1 MVCVRKNTQSIFWAR
16 LVDLGTQVD
25 FAQGLLQGFS
35 ALATGPIALALLF
48 GAILG
53 IVVGVLPG
61 VGPGVTIAVLLPFT
75 YGMAPLAGISLLL
88 GVYCGAFYGGA
99 VTSILIRTPGEASS
113 IMTMFDGYPM
123 AQSGQAQRAL
133 SLAFMS
139 AFIGGI
145 VSALLL
151 GIAARP
157 MASFAARFGAA
168 ENVMAIVLA
177 VVCVGKAYRKQF
189 ASAMMMMALG
199 FFLATIGIDPNS
211 NEQRYTFGAGA
222 MLSGIPLVPVAVGLF
237 GMAQAL
243 VMISSP
249 KPTFDASL
257 IDKAGI
263 SWRAFLEPFRYKRT
277 LAKGLFLGSA
287 IGVLPAVGAALSTS
301 LAYFWAQRN
310 PIDKTPF
317 GQGNA
322 EGIVAA
328 ESANNSNSGGAM
340 ITVLTLGI
348 PGDAI
353 TAIIMGVFV
362 VHGIVP
368 GPSLLTERP
377 DIINGVFASLLAINV
392 VILGLL
398 IVGVKSL
405 ARLAYVD
412 PRLLG
417 LVILALCFVGAF
429 SAANSMHYVWVAT
442 AFGVFGLLCARAN
455 IPTIPLI
462 LGMVMGD
469 TIEAALRQSLSV
481 SEGSF
486 MPFVTRPISLAML
499 GLTVVILVWP
509 LLSRLMNSLKR
520 T

>member
-1 MVCVRKNTQSIFWAR
+1 VDFTQS
-16 LVDLGTQVD
+16 
-25 FAQGLLQGFS
+25 LLQGFS
-35 ALATGPIALALLF
+35 ALATGPIALSLFAGALL
-48 GAILG
+48 G
-53 IVVGVLPG
+53 IIVGVLPG

-99 VTSILIRTPGEASS
+99 VTSILIRTPGETSS

-123 AQSGQAQRAL
+123 AQKGQAERAL

-139 AFIGGI
+139 AFVGGI
-145 VSALLL
+145 VSAVLL

-157 MASFAARFGAA
+157 MSGFAARFGAA
-168 ENVMAIVLA
+168 ENVIAILLA
-177 VVCVGKAYRKQF
+177 AVCVGKAYRRQF
-189 ASAMMMMALG
+189 SAALMMMALG

-211 NEQRYTFGAGA
+211 NEQRYTLGSGA

-237 GMAQAL
+237 GLAQAL

-249 KPTFDASL
+249 KPSFDSTL
-257 IDKAGI
+257 ISKAGV
-263 SWRAFLEPFRYKRT
+263 SGRAFLEPFRYPRT

-310 PIDKTPF
+310 PKDLTPF
-317 GQGNA
+317 GEGNP

-377 DIINGVFASLLAINV
+377 EIINGVFASLLVINL
-392 VILGLL
+392 VILALL
-398 IVGVKSL
+398 VLGVKWL

-417 LVILALCFVGAF
+417 MGILSLCFVGAY

-442 AFGVFGLLCARAN
+442 AFGAFGLFCARAN

-469 TIEAALRQSLSV
+469 TLEAALRQTLSV
-481 SEGSF
+481 SDGSLL
-486 MPFVTRPISLAML
+486 PFVTRPISATML
-499 GLTVVILVWP
+499 SLIGLILIWP
-509 LLSRLMNSLKR
+509 LLRSIFKQNRS
-520 T
+520 

>member
-1 MVCVRKNTQSIFWAR
+1 MDFLQS
-16 LVDLGTQVD
+16 L
-25 FAQGLLQGFS
+25 AQGFG
-35 ALATGPIALALLF
+35 ALATLPIALALLA
-48 GAILG
+48 GAAIG
-53 IVVGVLPG
+53 VVVGVLPG

-123 AQSGQAQRAL
+123 AKGGQAQRAL

-145 VSALLL
+145 VSALVL
-151 GIAARP
+151 GLAARP
-157 MASFAARFGAA
+157 MAAFASRFGAA
-168 ENVMAIVLA
+168 ESVMAIVLA
-177 VVCVGKAYRKQF
+177 AVCVGKAYRRQF
-189 ASAMMMMALG
+189 ASALMMMALG
-199 FFLATIGIDPNS
+199 FFLATVGIDPNS
-211 NEQRYTFGAGA
+211 NEQRYTFGSAG

-243 VMISSP
+243 VMMSSP
-249 KPTFDASL
+249 KPQFDASL
-257 IDKAGI
+257 IASAGL
-263 SWRAFLEPFRYKRT
+263 SWRAFLEPFKYPKT
-277 LAKGLFLGSA
+277 LGKGLFLGTA

-301 LAYFWAQRN
+301 LAYFWAQRGAR
-310 PIDKTPF
+310 DRTPF
-317 GQGNA
+317 GQGNP

-368 GPSLLTERP
+368 GPSLLVERP
-377 DIINGVFASLLAINV
+377 EIVNGVFAALLVINV
-392 VILGLL
+392 VILLL
-398 IVGVKSL
+398 LVLSVKPL

-417 LVILALCFVGAF
+417 LGILVLCFVGAF
-429 SAANSMHYVWVAT
+429 SAANSMYYVWVAT
-442 AFGVFGLLCARAN
+442 AFGVFGLICARAN

-469 TIEAALRQSLSV
+469 TLEASLRQVLTV
-481 SEGSF
+481 SEGALT
-486 MPFVTRPISLAML
+486 PFVTRPMAATMVAMTAIILLWPVLARL
-499 GLTVVILVWP
+499 GAAAIK
-509 LLSRLMNSLKR
+509 SRN
-520 T
+520 

>member
-1 MVCVRKNTQSIFWAR
+1 VEF
-16 LVDLGTQVD
+16 
-25 FAQGLLQGFS
+25 FQGLLQGFS
-35 ALATGPIALALLF
+35 ALTTGPIALALLM

-123 AQSGQAQRAL
+123 AQKGQAQRAL

-157 MASFAARFGAA
+157 MSVFAARFGAA

-177 VVCVGKAYRKQF
+177 AVCVGKAYRKQF
-189 ASAMMMMALG
+189 ACALMMMALG

-211 NEQRYTFGAGA
+211 NEQRYTFGSAN

-237 GMAQAL
+237 GLAQAL

-249 KPTFDASL
+249 KPTFDLSL
-257 IDKAGI
+257 IGKAGV
-263 SWRAFLEPFRYKRT
+263 SARAFLEPFRYPRT

-310 PIDKTPF
+310 PTDLTPF

-377 DIINGVFASLLAINV
+377 DIVNGVFASLIVINV
-392 VILGLL
+392 VILALL
-398 IVGVKSL
+398 IVGVKYL

-417 LVILALCFVGAF
+417 LGILTLCFAGAY
-429 SAANSMHYVWVAT
+429 SAANSMHYVWVAS
-442 AFGVFGLLCARAN
+442 AFGAFGLICARAN

-469 TIEAALRQSLSV
+469 TLEAALRQTLSV
-481 SEGSF
+481 SEGSLL
-486 MPFVTRPISLAML
+486 PFLSRPIAATMVAITVLILIWPWIALL
-499 GLTVVILVWP
+499 GKPV
-509 LLSRLMNSLKR
+509 KKQ
-520 T
+520 

>member
-1 MVCVRKNTQSIFWAR
+1 MDGLNA
-16 LVDLGTQVD
+16 
-25 FAQGLLQGFS
+25 FAQGFASIANL
-35 ALATGPIALALLF
+35 PVALALLA

-75 YGMAPLAGISLLL
+75 YGMPPLAGLALLL

-123 AQSGQAQRAL
+123 AQRGEAQRAL

-139 AFIGGI
+139 AFLGGI

-151 GIAARP
+151 AVAARP
-157 MASFAARFGAA
+157 MSQLAARFGAP
-168 ENVMAIVLA
+168 ESVMAILLA
-177 VVCVGKAYRKQF
+177 ALCVGRAYQRQF
-189 ASAMMMMALG
+189 FAAIAMMGLG
-199 FFLATIGIDPNS
+199 FFLGTVGIDPNS
-211 NEQRYTFGAGA
+211 NEQRYTFGQAWL
-222 MLSGIPLVPVAVGLF
+222 LSGIPLVPVAVGLF

-243 VMISSP
+243 VMVSSP
-249 KPTFDASL
+249 PIMTDRSL
-257 IDKAGI
+257 INAAGV
-263 SWRAFLEPFRYKRT
+263 SSRAFLEPFRYPRT
-277 LAKGLFLGSA
+277 LLKGLTLGSA

-301 LAYFWAQRN
+301 LSYFWAQRGARD
-310 PIDKTPF
+310 PTPF
-317 GQGNA
+317 GQGNP

-368 GPSLLTERP
+368 GPALLTERP
-377 DIINGVFASLLAINV
+377 EIVTGVFAVLLVLNV
-392 VILGLL
+392 VILALL
-398 IVGVKSL
+398 VLGVRPL

-412 PRLLG
+412 ARLLG

-429 SAANSMHYVWVAT
+429 SAANSMGYVWIAA
-442 AFGVFGLLCARAN
+442 AFGVFGLVCARTR
-455 IPTIPLI
+455 IPTVPLI

-469 TIEAALRQSLSV
+469 TLEAALRQTLSV
-481 SEGSF
+481 SEGSLA
-486 MPFVTRPISLAML
+486 PFVQRPMAATMLAAAVLMLAWPWVSSLLQAARA
-499 GLTVVILVWP
+499 GH
-509 LLSRLMNSLKR
+509 RAD
-520 T
+520 

>member
-1 MVCVRKNTQSIFWAR
+1 M
-16 LVDLGTQVD
+16 D
-25 FAQGLLQGFS
+25 FFSSLLQGFG
-35 ALATGPIALALLF
+35 ALATFPVAFAVLV
-48 GAILG
+48 GAGLG

-123 AQSGQAQRAL
+123 ARRGEAQRAL

-145 VSALLL
+145 VSALML
-151 GIAARP
+151 GLAARP
-157 MASFAARFGAA
+157 MAQFASRFGAP
-168 ENVMAIVLA
+168 ESVMAIVLA
-177 VVCVGKAYRKQF
+177 MVCVGKAYRRQF
-189 ASAMMMMALG
+189 AAAMMMMALG
-199 FFLATIGIDPNS
+199 FFIATIGIDPNS
-211 NEQRYTFGAGA
+211 NEQRYTMGAGGL
-222 MLSGIPLVPVAVGLF
+222 LSGIPLVPVAVGMF
-237 GMAQAL
+237 GIAQAL

-249 KPTFDASL
+249 RPNFDASL
-257 IDKAGI
+257 IASAGL
-263 SWRAFLEPFRYKRT
+263 SWHAFLEPFAYPRT

-301 LAYFWAQRN
+301 LAYFWAQRGAKD
-310 PIDKTPF
+310 PTPF
-317 GQGNA
+317 GQGNPEA
-322 EGIVAA
+322 IVAA

-368 GPSLLTERP
+368 GPSLFVERP
-377 DIINGVFASLLAINV
+377 EIVNGVFAALLVINV
-392 VILGLL
+392 VILLL
-398 IVGVKSL
+398 LVLGVKAL

-417 LVILALCFVGAF
+417 LVILALCFVGAY
-429 SAANSMHYVWVAT
+429 SAANSMYYVWVAL
-442 AFGVFGLLCARAN
+442 AFGVFGLICARAN
-455 IPTIPLI
+455 IPAIPLI

-469 TIEAALRQSLSV
+469 TLEATLRQTLSV
-481 SEGSF
+481 SSGQ
-486 MPFVTRPISLAML
+486 MTPFLSRPIAASMLA
-499 GLTVVILVWP
+499 LTVLILVWP
-509 LLSRLMNSLKR
+509 LISRLFTRKLA
-520 T
+520 

>member
-1 MVCVRKNTQSIFWAR
+1 MEFFDS
-16 LVDLGTQVD
+16 LS
-25 FAQGLLQGFS
+25 QGFA
-35 ALATGPIALALLF
+35 ALATWQIAWSLLL
-48 GAILG
+48 GSALG
-53 IVVGVLPG
+53 IAVGVLPG

-123 AQSGQAQRAL
+123 ARQGQAQRAL

-145 VSALLL
+145 ASALLL
-151 GIAARP
+151 GLAARP
-157 MASFAARFGAA
+157 LAGFAAKFGAP
-168 ENVMAIVLA
+168 ESVMAILLA
-177 VVCVGKAYRKQF
+177 AVCVGKAYKRQF
-189 ASAMMMMALG
+189 ASAMMMMCLG
-199 FFLATIGIDPNS
+199 FFLATVGIDPNS
-211 NEQRYTFGAGA
+211 NEQRYTLGLPA

-243 VMISSP
+243 VMVSSP
-249 KPTFDASL
+249 VPNFDTTL
-257 IDKAGI
+257 IGRAGV
-263 SWRAFLEPFRYKRT
+263 SWRAFLEPFKYPKT

-287 IGVLPAVGAALSTS
+287 IGILPAVGAALSTS
-301 LAYFWAQRN
+301 LAYFWAQRGAK
-310 PIDKTPF
+310 DKTPF
-317 GQGNA
+317 GEGNP

-353 TAIIMGVFV
+353 TAIIMGVFI

-368 GPSLLTERP
+368 GPSLFVDRP
-377 DIINGVFASLLAINV
+377 EIINGVLSSLLVINV
-392 VILGLL
+392 LILVLL
-398 IVGVKSL
+398 VLCVKPL
-405 ARLAYVD
+405 ARLAYVN
-412 PRLLG
+412 PRILG
-417 LVILALCFVGAF
+417 LAILALCFVGAY
-429 SAANSMHYVWVAT
+429 SAANSMYYVLIAT
-442 AFGVFGLLCARAN
+442 VFGVLGLVCTRAN

-469 TIEAALRQSLSV
+469 TLEATLRQTLGRSDGSL
-481 SEGSF
+481 
-486 MPFVTRPISLAML
+486 MPFITRPISLS
-499 GLTVVILVWP
+499 ILAITLLVLLWP
-509 LLSRLMNSLKR
+509 WISRLVFGRKA
-520 T
+520 

>member
-1 MVCVRKNTQSIFWAR
+1 MAWLDS
-16 LVDLGTQVD
+16 LG
-25 FAQGLLQGFS
+25 QGFA
-35 ALATGPIALALLF
+35 ALASWPIALALLV
-48 GAILG
+48 GAAIG

-145 VSALLL
+145 ASALLL
-151 GIAARP
+151 GLAARP
-157 MASFAARFGAA
+157 LAAFAARFGAA
-168 ENVMAIVLA
+168 ESVMAIVLA
-177 VVCVGKAYRKQF
+177 AVCVGKAYQRQF
-189 ASAMMMMALG
+189 AAALMMMALG
-199 FFLATIGIDPNS
+199 FFLATVGIDPNS
-211 NEQRYTFGAGA
+211 NEQRYTLGFAGV
-222 MLSGIPLVPVAVGLF
+222 LSGIPLVPVAVGLF

-243 VMISSP
+243 VMVSSP
-249 KPTFDASL
+249 RPEFDSSL
-257 IDKAGI
+257 IAAAGL
-263 SWRAFLEPFRYKRT
+263 SWRAFLEPFKYPRT
-277 LAKGLFLGSA
+277 LGKGLFLGTA

-301 LAYFWAQRN
+301 LAYFWAQRGAS
-310 PIDKTPF
+310 DKTPF
-317 GQGNA
+317 GQGNP

-368 GPSLLTERP
+368 GPSLFIERP
-377 DIINGVFASLLAINV
+377 EIVNGVFASLLVINL
-392 VILGLL
+392 VILLML
-398 IVGVKSL
+398 IVSVKPL

-417 LVILALCFVGAF
+417 LGILTLCFVGAY
-429 SAANSMHYVWVAT
+429 SAANSMYYVWVAI
-442 AFGVFGLLCARAN
+442 AFGVFGLVCARAN

-462 LGMVMGD
+462 LGLVMGD
-469 TIEAALRQSLSV
+469 TLEASLRQTLSV
-481 SEGSF
+481 SEGSLL
-486 MPFVTRPISLAML
+486 PFVARPLSAAMVGLAL
-499 GLTVVILVWP
+499 LILAWP
-509 LLSRLMNSLKR
+509 WLAALRRRKEM
-520 T
+520 

>member
-1 MVCVRKNTQSIFWAR
+1 MEVVS
-16 LVDLGTQVD
+16 
-25 FAQGLLQGFS
+25 GLIHGLQ
-35 ALATGPIALALLF
+35 ALNSLPVVAALLF
-48 GAILG
+48 GSLLG

-75 YGMAPLAGISLLL
+75 YGMPPLAGISLML

-113 IMTMFDGYPM
+113 IMTMFDGWPM
-123 AQSGQAQRAL
+123 ARAGQAQRAL

-139 AFIGGI
+139 AFLGGI

-151 GIAARP
+151 GLAARP
-157 MASFAARFGAA
+157 LSQLAARFGAP
-168 ENVMAIVLA
+168 ETVMAIVISIL
-177 VVCVGKAYRKQF
+177 CVGRAYQRHF
-189 ASAMMMMALG
+189 SVAMAMMGLG

-211 NEQRYTFGAGA
+211 NEQRYTLGTQGL
-222 MLSGIPLVPVAVGLF
+222 LSGIPLVPVAVGLF
-237 GMAQAL
+237 GIAQAL
-243 VMISSP
+243 VMVSSP
-249 KPTFDASL
+249 VSRVDASL
-257 IDKAGI
+257 ARGAGI
-263 SWRAFLEPFRYKRT
+263 SWRAFLEPFRYLRT

-301 LAYFWAQRN
+301 LAYFWAQRGAVDRTAFGSGN
-310 PIDKTPF
+310 P
-317 GQGNA
+317 

-368 GPSLLTERP
+368 GPALFTERP
-377 DIINGVFASLLAINV
+377 EIIQGVFAALIVINI
-392 VILGLL
+392 VILTML
-398 IVGVKSL
+398 VMGVRTL

-412 PRLLG
+412 ARLLG
-417 LVILALCFVGAF
+417 LGILALCLVGAF
-429 SAANSMHYVWVAT
+429 SAANSIYYVWLAL
-442 AFGVFGLLCARAN
+442 AFGVFGLACARAR

-469 TIEAALRQSLSV
+469 SLEASLRQTLSR

-486 MPFVTRPISLAML
+486 EPFIARPMSACMLILAFAIFL
-499 GLTVVILVWP
+499 WP
-509 LLSRLMNSLKR
+509 VLDRIRKAHAAH
-520 T
+520 

>member
-1 MVCVRKNTQSIFWAR
+1 M
-16 LVDLGTQVD
+16 DLLSSLALG
-25 FAQGLLQGFS
+25 FAQIAS
-35 ALATGPIALALLF
+35 VPVALALLA
-48 GAILG
+48 GAVLG

-75 YGMAPLAGISLLL
+75 YGMPPAAGLALLL

-113 IMTMFDGYPM
+113 IMTMFDGWPM
-123 AQSGQAQRAL
+123 ARRGEAHRAL

-139 AFIGGI
+139 AFVGGI

-151 GIAARP
+151 AVAARP
-157 MASFAARFGAA
+157 MSQLAARFGAA

-177 VVCVGKAYRKQF
+177 ALCVARAYQRQF
-189 ASAMMMMALG
+189 FAALAMMGLG
-199 FFLATIGIDPNS
+199 FFLATVGIDPNS
-211 NEQRYTFGAGA
+211 NEQRYTFGAAA

-237 GMAQAL
+237 GLAQAL
-243 VMISSP
+243 VMVSSP
-249 KPTFDASL
+249 PAVADRSL
-257 IDKAGI
+257 VAAAGL
-263 SWRAFLEPFRYKRT
+263 SWRAFLEPLRYPRT
-277 LAKGLFLGSA
+277 LAKGLTLGTA

-301 LAYFWAQRN
+301 LAYFWAQRGARD
-310 PIDKTPF
+310 PTPF
-317 GQGNA
+317 GEGNP

-368 GPSLLTERP
+368 GPALLTERP
-377 DIINGVFASLLAINV
+377 EIVTGVFATLLVLNV
-392 VILGLL
+392 LILGLL
-398 IVGVKSL
+398 VVGVRGL

-412 PRLLG
+412 ARLLG
-417 LVILALCFVGAF
+417 LAILALCFVGAY
-429 SAANSMHYVWVAT
+429 SAANSMGYVWIAL
-442 AFGVFGLLCARAN
+442 AFGIFGLACARLSV
-455 IPTIPLI
+455 PTIPLI

-469 TIEAALRQSLSV
+469 TLEASLRQALAV

-486 MPFVTRPISLAML
+486 APFVQRPMAATMLAAALAMAL
-499 GLTVVILVWP
+499 WP
-509 LLSRLMNSLKR
+509 LLRRPLGRWAARRNNRALRRGSA
-520 T
+520 

>member
-1 MVCVRKNTQSIFWAR
+1 MDILST
-16 LVDLGTQVD
+16 LLH
-25 FAQGLLQGFS
+25 GLA
-35 ALATGPIALALLF
+35 ALASLPVALALLA
-48 GAILG
+48 GAALG

-75 YGMAPLAGISLLL
+75 YGMPPLAGISLLL

-113 IMTMFDGYPM
+113 IMTMFDGWPM
-123 AQSGQAQRAL
+123 ARAGQAQRAL

-151 GIAARP
+151 GLAARP
-157 MASFAARFGAA
+157 LSQLAARFGAP
-168 ENVMAIVLA
+168 ESVMAIVLA
-177 VVCVGKAYRKQF
+177 ALCVGRAYQRQF
-189 ASAMMMMALG
+189 FAAMTMMGLG
-199 FFLATIGIDPNS
+199 FFLGTVGIDPNS
-211 NEQRYTFGAGA
+211 NEQRYTLGTESL
-222 MLSGIPLVPVAVGLF
+222 LSGIPLVPVAVGLF
-237 GMAQAL
+237 GIAQAL
-243 VMISSP
+243 VMVSSP
-249 KPTFDASL
+249 PPRFDGSL
-257 IDKAGI
+257 TRAAGL
-263 SWRAFLEPFRYKRT
+263 SWRAFLEPFRYPRT

-301 LAYFWAQRN
+301 LAYFWAQRGAR
-310 PIDKTPF
+310 DRTPF
-317 GQGNA
+317 GEGNP

-368 GPSLLTERP
+368 GPALFTERP
-377 DIINGVFASLLAINV
+377 EIIQGVFAALIVINV
-392 VILGLL
+392 VILAMLVL
-398 IVGVKSL
+398 SVKGL

-417 LVILALCFVGAF
+417 LGILGLSFVGAY
-429 SAANSMHYVWVAT
+429 SAANSMTYVGLAL
-442 AFGVFGLLCARAN
+442 AFGVFGLVCARASV
-455 IPTIPLI
+455 PTIPLI

-469 TIEAALRQSLSV
+469 TLEASLRQALSR
-481 SEGSF
+481 SDGSF
-486 MPFVTRPISLAML
+486 EPFVTRPMSASMLVLAL
-499 GLTVVILVWP
+499 AILVWP
-509 LLSRLMNSLKR
+509 WWRR
-520 T
+520 WREAAARRAR

>member
-1 MVCVRKNTQSIFWAR
+1 MDLVSGLVVGLQSLANFPSAGA
-16 LVDLGTQVD
+16 LV
-25 FAQGLLQGFS
+25 A
-35 ALATGPIALALLF
+35 
-48 GAILG
+48 GAALG

-75 YGMAPLAGISLLL
+75 YGMPPLAGIALLL
-88 GVYCGAFYGGA
+88 GVYSGAFYGGA

-113 IMTMFDGYPM
+113 IMTMFDGWPM
-123 AQSGQAQRAL
+123 ARAGQAQRAL

-139 AFIGGI
+139 AFVGGI

-151 GIAARP
+151 GLAAKP
-157 MASFAARFGAA
+157 LSQLAARFGAP
-168 ENVMAIVLA
+168 ESVMAILVAAL
-177 VVCVGKAYRKQF
+177 CVGRAYQRQF
-189 ASAMMMMALG
+189 FAALAMMGLG

-211 NEQRYTFGAGA
+211 NEQRYTLGTQGL
-222 MLSGIPLVPVAVGLF
+222 LSGVPLVPVAVGLF
-237 GMAQAL
+237 GVSQAL
-243 VMISSP
+243 VMVSSP
-249 KPTFDASL
+249 QVKLDKSL
-257 IDKAGI
+257 THTAGVT
-263 SWRAFLEPFRYKRT
+263 WRGFLEPFRYPRT

-301 LAYFWAQRN
+301 LAYFWAQRGAV
-310 PIDKTPF
+310 DRTPF
-317 GQGNA
+317 GNGNP

-368 GPSLLTERP
+368 GPALFAERP
-377 DIINGVFASLLAINV
+377 EIIHGVFAALLLINVAILILLA
-392 VILGLL
+392 L
-398 IVGVKSL
+398 GVKFL

-412 PRLLG
+412 ARLLG
-417 LVILALCFVGAF
+417 LGILALSFVGAY
-429 SAANSMHYVWVAT
+429 SAANSMYYVWLALG
-442 AFGVFGLLCARAN
+442 FGVFGLVCARAG

-469 TIEAALRQSLSV
+469 TLEATLRQTLAR

-486 MPFVTRPISLAML
+486 EPFITRPISACMLAL
-499 GLTVVILVWP
+499 AITIIVWP
-509 LLSRLMNSLKR
+509 LVRAQRKR
-520 T
+520 NFTQRN

>member
-1 MVCVRKNTQSIFWAR
+1 MEFIQS
-16 LVDLGTQVD
+16 
-25 FAQGLLQGFS
+25 LLQGVS
-35 ALATGPIALALLF
+35 ALATGPIALALVM
-48 GAILG
+48 GAFLG

-123 AQSGQAQRAL
+123 AQKGQAERAL

-139 AFIGGI
+139 AFIGGV

-151 GIAARP
+151 GVAARP
-157 MASFAARFGAA
+157 MAGFAARFGAP

-177 VVCVGKAYRKQF
+177 AVCVGKAYRKQF
-189 ASAMMMMALG
+189 SAALMMMGLG
-199 FFLATIGIDPNS
+199 FFLATLGIDPNS
-211 NEQRYTFGAGA
+211 NEQRYTFGSGA

-237 GMAQAL
+237 GLAQAL

-249 KPTFDASL
+249 KPQFDASL
-257 IDKAGI
+257 ISKAGV
-263 SWRAFLEPFRYKRT
+263 SWRAFLEPFRYPRT

-301 LAYFWAQRN
+301 LAYFWAQRD
-310 PIDKTPF
+310 PKDLTPF
-317 GQGNA
+317 GEGNP

-377 DIINGVFASLLAINV
+377 EIINGVFASLLVINV
-392 VILGLL
+392 VILALL
-398 IVGVKSL
+398 VVGVKFL

-412 PRLLG
+412 SRLLG

-442 AFGVFGLLCARAN
+442 AFGVFGLICARAN

-469 TIEAALRQSLSV
+469 TLEAALRQTLSV
-481 SEGSF
+481 SEGSLR
-486 MPFVTRPISLAML
+486 PFVSRPVAAGILAI
-499 GLTVVILVWP
+499 TVVILMWP
-509 LLSRLMNSLKR
+509 ALRRLVPRAK
-520 T
+520 

>member
-1 MVCVRKNTQSIFWAR
+1 MEFFSS
-16 LVDLGTQVD
+16 
-25 FAQGLLQGFS
+25 LLQGFAS
-35 ALATGPIALALLF
+35 MATLPIAVSVIV
-48 GAILG
+48 GAAIG

-123 AQSGQAQRAL
+123 ARRGEAQRAL

-151 GIAARP
+151 GVAARP
-157 MASFAARFGAA
+157 MAQFAAKFGAA

-177 VVCVGKAYRKQF
+177 MVCVGKAYRRQF
-189 ASAMMMMALG
+189 AAAMMMMALG
-199 FFLATIGIDPNS
+199 FFLAAVGIDPNS
-211 NEQRYTFGAGA
+211 NEQRYTFGSAA
-222 MLSGIPLVPVAVGLF
+222 FLSGIPLVPVAVGMF
-237 GMAQAL
+237 GMAQAF

-249 KPTFDASL
+249 KPSFDASL
-257 IDKAGI
+257 ISSAGL
-263 SWRAFLEPFRYKRT
+263 SWRGFLEPFRYPRT

-301 LAYFWAQRN
+301 LAYFWAQRSAKD
-310 PIDKTPF
+310 PTPF
-317 GQGNA
+317 GEGNPEA
-322 EGIVAA
+322 IVAA

-368 GPSLLTERP
+368 GPSLFVEKP
-377 DIINGVFASLLAINV
+377 DIVNGVFAALLVINV
-392 VILGLL
+392 VILLML
-398 IVGVKSL
+398 VLGVKSL

-417 LVILALCFVGAF
+417 LCILVLCFVGAY
-429 SAANSMHYVWVAT
+429 SAANSMYYVWVAL
-442 AFGVFGLLCARAN
+442 AFGVFGLICARAN
-455 IPTIPLI
+455 IPAIPMI

-469 TIEAALRQSLSV
+469 TLESALRQSLSV
-481 SEGSF
+481 SSGE
-486 MPFVTRPISLAML
+486 MTPFYSRPLSAVMLAM
-499 GLTVVILVWP
+499 TVLILIWP
-509 LLSRLMNSLKR
+509 LMVRLWPRKPS
-520 T
+520 

>member
-1 MVCVRKNTQSIFWAR
+1 M
-16 LVDLGTQVD
+16 D
-25 FAQGLLQGFS
+25 FFNSLQQGFA
-35 ALATGPIALALLF
+35 ALASGPIVLALLV
-48 GAILG
+48 GAAIG

-75 YGMAPLAGISLLL
+75 YGMQPLAGISLLL

-123 AQSGQAQRAL
+123 AQRGQAQRAL

-151 GIAARP
+151 GLAARP
-157 MASFAARFGAA
+157 MAAFAARFGAA
-168 ENVMAIVLA
+168 ESVMAIVLA
-177 VVCVGKAYRKQF
+177 AVCVGKAYQRQF
-189 ASAMMMMALG
+189 ASALMMMALG
-199 FFLATIGIDPNS
+199 FFLATVGIDPNS
-211 NEQRYTFGAGA
+211 NEQRYTFGTAG

-243 VMISSP
+243 VMVSSP
-249 KPTFDASL
+249 KPAFDASL
-257 IDKAGI
+257 IASAGV
-263 SWRAFLEPFRYKRT
+263 SWRAFLEPFRYPRT

-301 LAYFWAQRN
+301 LAYFWTQRGAT
-310 PIDKTPF
+310 DRTPF
-317 GQGNA
+317 GQGNP

-368 GPSLLTERP
+368 GPSLFLDRP
-377 DIINGVFASLLAINV
+377 EIVNGVFAALLAINV
-392 VILGLL
+392 VILLL
-398 IVGVKSL
+398 LVLSVKGL

-417 LVILALCFVGAF
+417 MGILALCFVGAF
-429 SAANSMHYVWVAT
+429 SAANSMYYVGVAL
-442 AFGVFGLLCARAN
+442 AFGVFGLACARCG

-469 TIEAALRQSLSV
+469 TLEASLRQALSV
-481 SEGSF
+481 SEGSLA
-486 MPFVTRPISLAML
+486 PFVTRPMSAVMV
-499 GLTVVILVWP
+499 GLTVLILIWP
-509 LLSRLMNSLKR
+509 LLTRQRLRKE
-520 T
+520 TA

>member
-1 MVCVRKNTQSIFWAR
+1 VEFFQA
-16 LVDLGTQVD
+16 
-25 FAQGLLQGFS
+25 LLQGFS
-35 ALATGPIALALLF
+35 ALATGPIAIALLL

-53 IVVGVLPG
+53 IIVGVLPG

-123 AQSGQAQRAL
+123 AQKGQAQRAL

-157 MASFAARFGAA
+157 MSVFAARFGAA

-177 VVCVGKAYRKQF
+177 AVCVGKAYRKQF
-189 ASAMMMMALG
+189 ACALMMMALG

-211 NEQRYTFGAGA
+211 NEQRYTFGSAN

-237 GMAQAL
+237 GLAQAL

-249 KPTFDASL
+249 KPTFDLSL
-257 IDKAGI
+257 IGKAGV
-263 SWRAFLEPFRYKRT
+263 SAHAFLEPFRYPRT

-301 LAYFWAQRN
+301 LAYFWAHRN
-310 PIDKTPF
+310 PIDPTPF

-377 DIINGVFASLLAINV
+377 DIVNGVFASLIVINV
-392 VILGLL
+392 VILALL
-398 IVGVKSL
+398 IVGVKFL

-417 LVILALCFVGAF
+417 LVILTLCFVGAY

-442 AFGVFGLLCARAN
+442 AFGIFGLICARAN

-469 TIEAALRQSLSV
+469 TLEAALRQTLSV
-481 SEGSF
+481 SEGSLL
-486 MPFVTRPISLAML
+486 PFLSRPIAATMMVVT
-499 GLTVVILVWP
+499 GLLLVWP
-509 LLSRLMNSLKR
+509 WIARISHFLRKS
-520 T
+520 

>member
-1 MVCVRKNTQSIFWAR
+1 
-16 LVDLGTQVD
+16 VD
-25 FAQGLLQGFS
+25 FVDGLLQGFT
-35 ALATGPIALALLF
+35 ALANGPVALALLM
-48 GAILG
+48 GAMLG

-123 AQSGQAQRAL
+123 AQKGQAERAL

-177 VVCVGKAYRKQF
+177 AVCVGKAYRQQF
-189 ASAMMMMALG
+189 SSALMMMALG

-211 NEQRYTFGAGA
+211 NEQRYTFGVGN

-237 GMAQAL
+237 GLAQAL
-243 VMISSP
+243 LMISSP
-249 KPTFDASL
+249 KPTFDASM
-257 IDKAGI
+257 ISKAGV
-263 SWRAFLEPFRYKRT
+263 SGRAFLEPFRYPRT

-301 LAYFWAQRN
+301 LAYFWAQKN
-310 PIDKTPF
+310 PKDITPF
-317 GQGNA
+317 GEGNA

-377 DIINGVFASLLAINV
+377 DIINGVFASLLVINV
-392 VILGLL
+392 VILVLL
-398 IVGVKSL
+398 IIGVKYL
-405 ARLAYVD
+405 AKLAYVD
-412 PRLLG
+412 PRILG
-417 LVILALCFVGAF
+417 LVILSLCFVGAY
-429 SAANSMHYVWVAT
+429 SAANSMHYVWVAA
-442 AFGVFGLLCARAN
+442 AFGLFGLLCARAN

-469 TIEAALRQSLSV
+469 TIEAALRQTLSV
-481 SEGSF
+481 SEGSLS
-486 MPFVTRPISLAML
+486 PFVSRPISAAILAI
-499 GLTVVILVWP
+499 TVVIMIWP
-509 LLSRLMNSLKR
+509 LIAKLKSLFR
-520 T
+520 MR

>member
-1 MVCVRKNTQSIFWAR
+1 MELLS
-16 LVDLGTQVD
+16 DLSTGM
-25 FAQGLLQGFS
+25 A
-35 ALATGPIALALLF
+35 ALASLPVALAILV
-48 GAILG
+48 GAALG

-75 YGMAPLAGISLLL
+75 YGMAPLVGICLLL

-113 IMTMFDGYPM
+113 IMTMLDGYPM
-123 AQSGQAQRAL
+123 ARRGEAHRAL

-139 AFIGGI
+139 AFWGGI

-151 GIAARP
+151 GLAARP
-157 MASFAARFGAA
+157 MSSIAGRFGAT
-168 ENVMAIVLA
+168 ESVMAIVLA
-177 VVCVGKAYRKQF
+177 SLCVARAYRRQF
-189 ASAMMMMALG
+189 FAALMMTGLG
-199 FFLATIGIDPNS
+199 FFVATVGIDPNS
-211 NEQRYTFGAGA
+211 SQLRYTLGTGE
-222 MLSGIPLVPVAVGLF
+222 LLNGLPLVPVAVGLF

-249 KPTFDASL
+249 RPSFDASL
-257 IDKAGI
+257 ISSAGL
-263 SWRAFLEPFRYKRT
+263 SWRAFLEPFRYPRT
-277 LAKGLFLGSA
+277 MGKGLLLGGA
-287 IGVLPAVGAALSTS
+287 IGVLPAVGSVLSTS
-301 LAYFWAQRN
+301 LAYFWAQRSAV
-310 PIDKTPF
+310 DRRPF
-317 GQGNA
+317 GSGNP
-322 EGIVAA
+322 EGIIAA

-368 GPSLLTERP
+368 GPTLFIERP
-377 DIINGVFASLLAINV
+377 EIVNGIFAGLLVLNV

-398 IVGVKSL
+398 VLGIRPL

-412 PRLLG
+412 GRILG
-417 LVILALCFVGAF
+417 VAILALSFVGAF
-429 SAANSMHYVWVAT
+429 AAANSVYYVWVAIGFG
-442 AFGVFGLLCARAN
+442 AFGWLCARLG

-469 TIEAALRQSLSV
+469 TLEASLRQTLRANDGSLMV
-481 SEGSF
+481 F
-486 MPFVTRPISLAML
+486 LTRPMSAVMVAIAVLLLA
-499 GLTVVILVWP
+499 WP
-509 LLSRLMNSLKR
+509 LLRRLTRLLFARPTS
-520 T
+520 TEQEPS

>member
-1 MVCVRKNTQSIFWAR
+1 MEFLN
-16 LVDLGTQVD
+16 
-25 FAQGLLQGFS
+25 
-35 ALATGPIALALLF
+35 ALLLGF
-48 GAILG
+48 ASLASWATAAALLGGAALG
-53 IVVGVLPG
+53 IIVGVLPG

-123 AQSGQAQRAL
+123 AQRGEAQRAL
-133 SLAFMS
+133 SLAVMS

-157 MASFAARFGAA
+157 MAAFASRFGAA
-168 ENVMAIVLA
+168 ESVMAIVIA
-177 VVCVGKAYRKQF
+177 MVCVGKAYRRQF
-189 ASAMMMMALG
+189 ASALMMMALG
-199 FFLATIGIDPNS
+199 FFLATVGIDPNS
-211 NEQRYTFGAGA
+211 NEQRYTFGSAA
-222 MLSGIPLVPVAVGLF
+222 VLSGIPLVPVAVGLF
-237 GMAQAL
+237 GMAQAF
-243 VMISSP
+243 VMVSSP
-249 KPTFDASL
+249 KPEFDSSL
-257 IDKAGI
+257 IARAGL
-263 SWRAFLEPFRYKRT
+263 SWRAFLEPFRYPRT
-277 LAKGLFLGSA
+277 LAKGLSLGAA

-301 LAYFWAQRN
+301 LAYFWAQRGAT
-310 PIDKTPF
+310 DKTPF
-317 GQGNA
+317 GQGNP

-353 TAIIMGVFV
+353 TAIIMGVFI

-368 GPSLLTERP
+368 GPTLFTERP
-377 DIINGVFASLLAINV
+377 EIVNGVFASLLVINV
-392 VILGLL
+392 AILLL
-398 IVGVKSL
+398 MVLSVKQL

-417 LVILALCFVGAF
+417 LAILTLCFVGAY
-429 SAANSMHYVWVAT
+429 SAANSMYYVWVAT
-442 AFGVFGLLCARAN
+442 AFGVFGLVCARAN

-469 TIEAALRQSLSV
+469 TLESSLRQTLSV
-481 SEGSF
+481 SEGSLA
-486 MPFVTRPISLAML
+486 PFVQRPISAAMVVMAVLIVAWPWLSKLWIRKALA
-499 GLTVVILVWP
+499 T
-509 LLSRLMNSLKR
+509 
-520 T
+520 

>member
-1 MVCVRKNTQSIFWAR
+1 
-16 LVDLGTQVD
+16 
-25 FAQGLLQGFS
+25 
-35 ALATGPIALALLF
+35 
-48 GAILG
+48 
-53 IVVGVLPG
+53 
-61 VGPGVTIAVLLPFT
+61 
-75 YGMAPLAGISLLL
+75 
-88 GVYCGAFYGGA
+88 
-99 VTSILIRTPGEASS
+99 
-113 IMTMFDGYPM
+113 MFDGYPL
-123 AQSGQAQRAL
+123 ARQGQAQRAL

-151 GIAARP
+151 GLASRP
-157 MASFAARFGAA
+157 MAALASRFGAPESA
-168 ENVMAIVLA
+168 MAIVLA
-177 VVCVGKAYRKQF
+177 AVCVGKAYQRQF
-189 ASAMMMMALG
+189 AAAIMMMALG
-199 FFLATIGIDPNS
+199 FFLAGVGIDPNS
-211 NEQRYTFGAGA
+211 NEQRYTFDQPG

-243 VMISSP
+243 VMVSSP
-249 KPTFDASL
+249 RPSFDASL
-257 IDKAGI
+257 IQSAGL
-263 SWRAFLEPFRYKRT
+263 SWRGFLEPFRYPRT

-301 LAYFWAQRN
+301 LAYFWAQRGAT
-310 PIDKTPF
+310 DRTPF
-317 GQGNA
+317 GEGNP

-368 GPSLLTERP
+368 GPSLFIERP
-377 DIINGVFASLLAINV
+377 EIVNGVFASLLVINV
-392 VILGLL
+392 VILLL
-398 IVGVKSL
+398 LVLSVKGL

-417 LVILALCFVGAF
+417 LGILALSFVGAY

-442 AFGVFGLLCARAN
+442 AFGVFGLVCARMN

-469 TIEAALRQSLSV
+469 TLEASLRQALTV
-481 SEGSF
+481 SDGSF
-486 MPFVTRPISLAML
+486 AAFVTRPMSATMLAATL
-499 GLTVVILVWP
+499 LIIVWP
-509 LLSRLMNSLKR
+509 WIARLWQRSPKEVSS
-520 T
+520 

>member
-1 MVCVRKNTQSIFWAR
+1 M
-16 LVDLGTQVD
+16 DLLHSLSHG
-25 FAQGLLQGFS
+25 FAAIASLPVLL
-35 ALATGPIALALLF
+35 AMLA
-48 GAILG
+48 GAALG

-75 YGMAPLAGISLLL
+75 YGMPPLAGISLLL

-123 AQSGQAQRAL
+123 AKRGEAQRAL

-139 AFIGGI
+139 AFLGGI
-145 VSALLL
+145 ASALLL
-151 GIAARP
+151 GIAAKP
-157 MASFAARFGAA
+157 LSQLAARFGAA
-168 ENVMAIVLA
+168 ESVMAIVLA
-177 VVCVGKAYRKQF
+177 ALCVGRAYQRQF
-189 ASAMMMMALG
+189 AAALMMMGLG
-199 FFLATIGIDPNS
+199 FFLGTVGIDPSS
-211 NEQRYTFGAGA
+211 NEQRYTLGAGA
-222 MLSGIPLVPVAVGLF
+222 LLSGIPLVPVAVGLF

-243 VMISSP
+243 VMVSSP
-249 KPTFDASL
+249 PAAFDGSL
-257 IDKAGI
+257 TRAAGV
-263 SWRAFLEPFRYKRT
+263 SWRGFLEPFRYPRT
-277 LAKGLFLGSA
+277 LLKGLTLGSA

-301 LAYFWAQRN
+301 LSYFWAQRGAT
-310 PIDKTPF
+310 DRTPF
-317 GQGNA
+317 GSGNP

-368 GPSLLTERP
+368 GPALFTERP
-377 DIINGVFASLLAINV
+377 EIINGVFAALLAINV
-392 VILGLL
+392 VILAML
-398 IVGVKSL
+398 VASVKAL

-412 PRLLG
+412 ARLLG
-417 LVILALCFVGAF
+417 LGILGLSFVGAY
-429 SAANSMHYVWVAT
+429 SAANSLYYVWVA
-442 AFGVFGLLCARAN
+442 AGFGVFGLICARAN

-469 TIEAALRQSLSV
+469 TLEASLRQALGAND
-481 SEGSF
+481 GSF
-486 MPFVTRPISLAML
+486 APFVTRPMSAAML
-499 GLTVVILVWP
+499 ALAVVLLLWP
-509 LLSRLMNSLKR
+509 LLARLRRAPIAAAIDSTDR
-520 T
+520 SPTP